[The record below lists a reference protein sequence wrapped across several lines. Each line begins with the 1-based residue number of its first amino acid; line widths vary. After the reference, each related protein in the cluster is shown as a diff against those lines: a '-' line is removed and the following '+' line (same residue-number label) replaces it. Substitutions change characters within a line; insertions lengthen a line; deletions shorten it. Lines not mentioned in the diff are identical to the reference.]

1 LRPFQRRVVK
11 DRYLADLMLIRL
23 ARWLRMAGQDV
34 ARPPQEADDS
44 ALIEA
49 ALKEERILLTRDRL
63 LARRCEKAGAGC
75 ILVRSSKLDEQL
87 LQLKEAGLS
96 LELSPVRCTLCN
108 GILEE
113 VEGSDPCGSSRQ
125 EATTAWRCEVCGKI
139 YWRGTHWPRIRER
152 LDGKEF

>member
-1 LRPFQRRVVK
+1 MK
-11 DRYLADLMLIRL
+11 DRYIADLMLMRL
-23 ARWLRMAGQDV
+23 ARWLRMSGQDV
-34 ARPPQEADDS
+34 SNPPEGSNDS
-44 ALIEA
+44 DLMEIALAEG
-49 ALKEERILLTRDRL
+49 RTLLTRDRL

-75 ILVRSSKLDEQL
+75 ILLRSSQLDEQL

-113 VEGSDPCGSSRQ
+113 VEGSDLCGSSRQ

-152 LDGKEF
+152 LDGKEV